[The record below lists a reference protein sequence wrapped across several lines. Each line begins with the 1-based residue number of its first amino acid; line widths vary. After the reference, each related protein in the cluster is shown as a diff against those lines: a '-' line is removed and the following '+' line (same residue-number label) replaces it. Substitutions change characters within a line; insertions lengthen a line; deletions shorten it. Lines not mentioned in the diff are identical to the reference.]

1 MTRSQRAANTFPSV
15 TIDLLELGASIRIA
29 RKRRKK
35 TMADVAER
43 LNLGYQTIVRIEK
56 GDPAVSMSA
65 YMSVLWLFDLDRQW
79 VEAIHPDKDQAGKSL
94 ELMRLPQRVVHK
106 RGESDNDF

>member
-1 MTRSQRAANTFPSV
+1 MTSSRRADKTYPAV
-15 TIDLLELGASIRIA
+15 AKDILELGESIRIA
-29 RKRRKK
+29 RKRRRK

-43 LNLGYQTIVRIEK
+43 LNLGYQTVVRIEK

-65 YMSVLWLFDLDRQW
+65 YMSVLWLLDLDRQW
-79 VEAIHPDKDQAGKSL
+79 VEAIHPDKDQTGKSL